1 MFPPGFTCP
10 AVLWIRSARFRFR
23 LRASHP
29 LWRTFP
35 RPSAN
40 FHSRTTVRTPK
51 IRRPSVWPPP
61 RSLATTCGIS
71 VDVFSCPYL
80 DVSVQGVP
88 RVRLFCSPH
97 ADTVLPCR
105 VSPFGNL
112 RINAYVPLPGAYRSL
127 SRPSSAPDAKAFPL
141 RSYQLDHF
149 WFSIMNYAGHR
160 RISFYRSNC
169 SCYPII
175 PQYLFSDSFRC
186 LTLCCLASSLLL
198 FVQFS
203 RCSPGQRPDQNAQR
217 IFKRFDPFFD
227 GGDKRDRTA
236 DLLRAKQALSRLSY
250 TPEGNWWALVGSNHR
265 PYDYQSYAL
274 AS

>member
-175 PQYLFSDSFRC
+175 PQYLFRQLSLPYPLLPCFFS
-186 LTLCCLASSLLL
+186 SSLCSV
-198 FVQFS
+198 FKVQS
-203 RCSPGQRPDQNAQR
+203 RSKTGS
-217 IFKRFDPFFD
+217 KRS
-227 GGDKRDRTA
+227 K
-236 DLLRAKQALSRLSY
+236 DL
-250 TPEGNWWALVGSNHR
+250 
-265 PYDYQSYAL
+265 
-274 AS
+274 

>member
-1 MFPPGFTCP
+1 M
-10 AVLWIRSARFRFR
+10 
-23 LRASHP
+23 
-29 LWRTFP
+29 
-35 RPSAN
+35 
-40 FHSRTTVRTPK
+40 
-51 IRRPSVWPPP
+51 
-61 RSLATTCGIS
+61 
-71 VDVFSCPYL
+71 
-80 DVSVQGVP
+80 
-88 RVRLFCSPH
+88 
-97 ADTVLPCR
+97 PCR

-175 PQYLFSDSFRC
+175 PQYIL
-186 LTLCCLASSLLL
+186 LTAFAAIPSVALLILIIL

-203 RCSPGQRPDQNAQR
+203 RCRLRSKTGSKRSKH
-217 IFKRFDPFFD
+217 FKRFDPFFD

-236 DLLRAKQALSRLSY
+236 DLLRAKQALSHLSY
-250 TPEGNWWALVGSNHR
+250 TPKRALVG
-265 PYDYQSYAL
+265 QSGLEPPTSRLSVVCSSQLSYWPIFIAGFRRAL
-274 AS
+274 YKKRTYPLN